1 MTEILP
7 GNDAVIVKLRER
19 LGLDSLRVDGLTLPE
34 FIATAFA
41 IFSYGNAVEREN
53 VSRVVLDP
61 TVFFRE
67 FPNAGELLNQFLNT
81 RALSVE
87 RLQEAFGGSA
97 PITRDRFD
105 AELAEKTALDESLRV
120 FRLRPFMRLSD
131 GRVLILDLQFAM
143 DLCTTGMYWLIF
155 DALPGLPSPDRNVF
169 RDLWGYC
176 FEAYVTRLLEKFYPP
191 ISQILRANVT
201 HPAGQIKRLKRLV
214 RVRRNL
220 ALATFE
226 NLVI

>member
-131 GRVLILDLQFAM
+131 GRVLILDLQFSM
-143 DLCTTGMYWLIF
+143 DLCTTGMYWADF
-155 DALPGLPSPDRNVF
+155 RRVAGLAKSRSKRLSRPVGLLLRGLRN
-169 RDLWGYC
+169 
-176 FEAYVTRLLEKFYPP
+176 P
-191 ISQILRANVT
+191 
-201 HPAGQIKRLKRLV
+201 PAGEVLSANFADPARQRNPSGWANRCTS
-214 RVRRNL
+214 RFRR
-220 ALATFE
+220 
-226 NLVI
+226 